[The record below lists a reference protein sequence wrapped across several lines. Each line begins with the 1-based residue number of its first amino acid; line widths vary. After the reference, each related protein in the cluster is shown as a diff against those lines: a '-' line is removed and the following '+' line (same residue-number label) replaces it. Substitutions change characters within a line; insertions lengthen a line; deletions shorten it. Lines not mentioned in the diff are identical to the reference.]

1 MSYYDIMVN
10 ISVRVTILSYRIQQG
25 IKFDAMATPTN
36 RYGYIKSYNKPIFK
50 EKKSKTIT

>member
-1 MSYYDIMVN
+1 MVN
-10 ISVRVTILSYRIQQG
+10 ISVTILSYRIQQG

-50 EKKSKTIT
+50 EKKSETIT